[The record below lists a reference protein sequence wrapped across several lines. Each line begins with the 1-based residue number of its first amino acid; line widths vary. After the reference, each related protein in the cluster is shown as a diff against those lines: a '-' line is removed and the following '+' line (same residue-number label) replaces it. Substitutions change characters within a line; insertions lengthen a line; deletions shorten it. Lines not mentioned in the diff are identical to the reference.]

1 MPRFRLS
8 SYLLLE
14 TAGLFALGVAAFIL
28 LLSIDRLASWASYL
42 IDYNATPGVVG
53 RLMLIS
59 LPEFLHLS
67 LPIAV
72 VFAALLATGRLA
84 KDSELKA
91 AYSLG
96 VPPLSLLWP
105 LLLFGLLVSG
115 FALFNN
121 GYLEP
126 LGKIATDDLVATFLT
141 QRPPTE
147 SQSDVSYVL
156 SEGVYFAGRIRTQEG
171 DRGLADLSGVTIIE
185 SDGTVINASSGLWDS
200 RERTWTLS
208 NAERTPPDGAPTVVG
223 TVTLP
228 FNTGGDA
235 GTTLARSATLTLSE
249 LWARYEAAHAAGS
262 ETRALLFD
270 FHRRLADAG
279 SAFVFVIIAGA
290 LGLTLRNRAAGFGW
304 TIVLLALFYSLWT
317 LSESLFS
324 QNVLPPLSAAWFT
337 SAAVGLLGVVLAVV
351 RLR

>member
-28 LLSIDRLASWASYL
+28 LLSIDMLASWASYL
-42 IDYNATPGVVG
+42 INYNATPEVVG
-53 RLMLIS
+53 RLMVLS
-59 LPEFLHLS
+59 VPRFLHLS

-105 LLLFGLLVSG
+105 LLLFGVLVSG
-115 FALFNN
+115 FAVVNN

-126 LGKIATDDLVATFLT
+126 RGEVATDNLVATFLT

-147 SQSDVSYVL
+147 SQTDVSYAL
-156 SEGVYFAGRIRTQEG
+156 DEGIYFAGRIRTQEG
-171 DRGLADLSGVTIIE
+171 DRSRADLSGVTVLE
-185 SDGTVINASSGLWDS
+185 PGGVTLSAPSGIWDS
-200 RERTWTLS
+200 RERTWTLEG
-208 NAERTPPDGAPTVVG
+208 AERTTPEGAPTVVG

-228 FNTGGDA
+228 FNTEGDA

-249 LWARYEAAHAAGS
+249 LWTRYGAARASGG

-270 FHRRLADAG
+270 FHRRLADAS
-279 SAFVFVIIAGA
+279 SAFIFVIIAGA
-290 LGLTLRNRAAGFGW
+290 LGLTLKNRAAGFGW
-304 TIVLLALFYSLWT
+304 TIVLLALFYFLWT
-317 LSESLFS
+317 LSENLFS

-337 SAAVGLLGVVLAVV
+337 SAVVGLLGVVLAAI

>member
-42 IDYNATPGVVG
+42 IDYNATPEVVG

-59 LPEFLHLS
+59 IPEFLHLS

-105 LLLFGLLVSG
+105 LLLFGLLVSA
-115 FALFNN
+115 FAVVNN

-126 LGKIATDDLVATFLT
+126 RGKVATDELVATFLT

-147 SQSDVSYVL
+147 SQSDVSYAL
-156 SEGVYFAGRIRTQEG
+156 PEGVYFAGRIRTQEE
-171 DRGLADLSGVTIIE
+171 DRGLADLSGVTVIE
-185 SDGTVINASSGLWDS
+185 TDGAVLNASSGLWDS
-200 RERTWTLS
+200 RERTWTLE

-228 FNTGGDA
+228 FRTEGEA
-235 GTTLARSATLTLSE
+235 GEVLARSATLTLSE
-249 LWARYEAAHAAGS
+249 LWARFGAARAAGG
-262 ETRALLFD
+262 ETRAILFD

-290 LGLTLRNRAAGFGW
+290 LGLTLKNRAAGFGW

-317 LSESLFS
+317 LSESFFS
-324 QNVLPPLSAAWFT
+324 QNVLSPLTAAWLT
-337 SAAVGLLGVVLAVV
+337 SALVGLLGVALAAI
-351 RLR
+351 RFR